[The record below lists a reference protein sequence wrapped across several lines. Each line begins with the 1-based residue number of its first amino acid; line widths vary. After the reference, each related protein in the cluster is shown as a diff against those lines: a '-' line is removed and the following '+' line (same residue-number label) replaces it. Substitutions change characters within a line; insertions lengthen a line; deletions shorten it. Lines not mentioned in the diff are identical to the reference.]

1 MARDPQKTARNK
13 IIEEIT
19 EELKELFPTVQ
30 QETGW
35 TLETL
40 HAKLGNK
47 DDVFFDLKNDIF
59 TSDDQ
64 FVTMWFDQ
72 LEKWADLS
80 YYQCRPLFEKIQSS
94 KAFKKY
100 TVLFTK
106 RTFLRNFEQLSRKR
120 PTVEE
125 SSMWLGSNDNIYG
138 LFVVPRF
145 VDGLVH
151 QKWENDKSD
160 IRKAKFSYWTIGHVL
175 KTGLVTP
182 PMGKAE
188 SLSRI
193 KFAAIEDY
201 LSFFLNSMVRQNKS
215 LYETAIAES
224 YCNYVLSLGKTEA
237 KETPLLIP
245 QFRYAGLNKEH
256 KHRLDFMTINP
267 YNLEKVG
274 YELSPWSTHGE
285 IKGTKDLKQYQI
297 NKIGEDNHEAEI
309 QKIKDFFMEYRI
321 TALVFTQE
329 LSDCQRIF
337 DTYIKPNLRPKKPEQ
352 KISFIAKHKY
362 AI

>member
-13 IIEEIT
+13 LIEEIT
-19 EELKELFPTVQ
+19 GELKELFPIV
-30 QETGW
+30 EKEIGW
-35 TLETL
+35 SLDTL

-47 DDVFFDLKNDIF
+47 DDFFFDLKNDIF

-72 LEKWADLS
+72 LEKWANLN
-80 YYQCRPLFEKIQSS
+80 YYQCRPLFEKIESS
-94 KAFKKY
+94 DALKTY

-125 SSMWLGSNDNIYG
+125 SSMWLGSNENIYG

-145 VDGLVH
+145 VSGLVS

-160 IRKAKFSYWTIGHVL
+160 IRKATFAYWTIGHVL

-182 PMGKAE
+182 PRGNDE
-188 SLSRI
+188 CLSKI
-193 KFAAIEDY
+193 PLKSIEEY

-215 LYETAIAES
+215 LYETELAEI
-224 YCNYVLSLGKTEA
+224 YCKYILSLGKTEA

-256 KHRLDFMTINP
+256 KYRLDFMTINP
-267 YNLEKVG
+267 YTLEKVG

-285 IKGTKDLKQYQI
+285 ITGTKKLKQYEI
-297 NKIGEDNHEAEI
+297 NRIAEDNHEEEI
-309 QKIKDFFMEYRI
+309 KKMKAFFMNYKI
-321 TALVFTQE
+321 TALVFTKE
-329 LSDCQRIF
+329 LSDCQKIF
-337 DTYIKPNLRPKKPEQ
+337 DNYIKPNLCPSKPEQ

-362 AI
+362 GI